1 VDFLQTY
8 PILRDVL
15 IMCGMLAASTIL
27 YHLTKR
33 YVMRLILVIFRQT
46 PYNWDE
52 RLYEQGVFDDLPLL
66 VPAFVLSQ
74 GLIFVPS
81 IAVIGQRL
89 IAVWVI
95 FVLVKFVDKLLS
107 GALDIYNSYEISKRR
122 PIKTYVQIVK
132 LFIYIAAVILAVT
145 ELIGESP
152 WPYLSGLGAIT
163 AVLMLVFQDTILGF
177 IASVQINSN
186 DLLRVGDWLDA
197 PEFNADGHVIEIA
210 LHNIKVRNWDRTITT
225 IPAHKLVSSS
235 FKNWRGMFEGG
246 GRRIKRSILIDQTSV
261 RFCTQEMIEKYKKIH
276 VLKDYIEQKEAEITQ
291 YNAEHG
297 IDDSVVVNGR
307 RMTNLGTFRAY
318 ISAYLR
324 NHPGIHQGLTFLVR
338 QMQPTRDGLPLEIYV
353 FTKDTSWAAH
363 EGVQAD
369 IFDHILAVVSEFDL
383 RVAQDPTG
391 YDLQRLTDLVGQGK
405 GADGEFGQLSAT

>member
-1 VDFLQTY
+1 MDFLQAY

-163 AVLMLVFQDTILGF
+163 AVLMLVFRTQF
-177 IASVQINSN
+177 SV
-186 DLLRVGDWLDA
+186 LLPVSKSTAMTCWSRGLA
-197 PEFNADGHVIEIA
+197 GCSEFNADGHVIEIA

-225 IPAHKLVSSS
+225 IPAQTISSS

-261 RFCTQEMIEKYKKIH
+261 RFCTQEMIEKYKNPCPEGLHRAK
-276 VLKDYIEQKEAEITQ
+276 K
-291 YNAEHG
+291 
-297 IDDSVVVNGR
+297 R
-307 RMTNLGTFRAY
+307 RLLNIMRNTGSMT
-318 ISAYLR
+318 
-324 NHPGIHQGLTFLVR
+324 V
-338 QMQPTRDGLPLEIYV
+338 
-353 FTKDTSWAAH
+353 
-363 EGVQAD
+363 
-369 IFDHILAVVSEFDL
+369 
-383 RVAQDPTG
+383 
-391 YDLQRLTDLVGQGK
+391 
-405 GADGEFGQLSAT
+405 